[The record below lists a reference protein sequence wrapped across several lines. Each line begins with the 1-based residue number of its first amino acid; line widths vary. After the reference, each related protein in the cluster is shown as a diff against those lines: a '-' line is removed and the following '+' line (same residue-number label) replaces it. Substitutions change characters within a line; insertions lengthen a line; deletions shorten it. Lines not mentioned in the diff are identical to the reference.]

1 MKFLSSLSDASKST
15 PNLVARR
22 LHEAIAT
29 GELRPGDRLP
39 PEIEL
44 AQGFGIAL
52 MTVRVALGALRDM
65 GLLTTVRGRN
75 GGNFVA
81 ADVGLRLAEAAR
93 RAPLS
98 RAELRDL
105 TDWRRAISGEACF
118 LAAERAGPEALTKI
132 REAGKDFDRLL
143 HQFPDLRFADAR
155 FHSLIAEVSGS
166 AALLRAETEI
176 QLALTDVILAI
187 DKPIGSRRLT
197 AYTHDPIIEAISH
210 GNGNAGR
217 EAMIR
222 HAEDT
227 FSWVTM
233 LL

>member
-1 MKFLSSLSDASKST
+1 MKFLSSLNDASKST
-15 PNLVARR
+15 PDLVARR
-22 LHEAIAT
+22 VHEAIAT

-39 PEIEL
+39 PEVEL

-81 ADVGLRLAEAAR
+81 VDVGERLAEAAR
-93 RAPLS
+93 RAPLD

-118 LAAERAGPEALTKI
+118 LAAERASSENLARI
-132 REAGKDFDRLL
+132 RQAGADFDRLL
-143 HQFPDLRFADAR
+143 HRFPDLRFADAR
-155 FHSLIAEVSGS
+155 FHGLIAEISGS

-187 DKPIGSRRLT
+187 EKPVGSRRLT
-197 AYTHDPIIEAISH
+197 AYTHDPIIAAISL
-210 GNGNAGR
+210 GNGYAAR
-217 EAMIR
+217 EAMIG

>member
-1 MKFLSSLSDASKST
+1 MKFLSSLNDASKST
-15 PNLVARR
+15 PDLVARR
-22 LHEAIAT
+22 LYEAIAT

-39 PEIEL
+39 PEVEL

-65 GLLTTVRGRN
+65 GLLTTVRGRH

-81 ADVGLRLAEAAR
+81 ADVGQRIAEAAK

-105 TDWRRAISGEACF
+105 TDWRRGISGEACF
-118 LAAERAGPEALTKI
+118 LAAERAQPEGLVGI
-132 REAGKDFDRLL
+132 REAGADFDRLL
-143 HQFPDLRFADAR
+143 HQFPELRFADAR
-155 FHSLIAEVSGS
+155 FHSLIAELSGS

-176 QLALTDVILAI
+176 QIALTDVILAI
-187 DKPIGSRRLT
+187 DKPGGSRRL
-197 AYTHDPIIEAISH
+197 AAFTHAPIIEAIAS
-210 GNGNAGR
+210 GNGKAAR
-217 EAMIR
+217 DAMIL

-227 FSWVTM
+227 YSWVTM

>member
-1 MKFLSSLSDASKST
+1 MKFLSSLSTASKST
-15 PNLVARR
+15 PDLVAQR

-39 PEIEL
+39 PESEL
-44 AQGFGIAL
+44 AQRFGIAL
-52 MTVRVALGALRDM
+52 MTVRVALSALRDM
-65 GLLTTVRGRN
+65 GLLITMRGRN

-81 ADVGLRLAEAAR
+81 EDVGERLAEAAR
-93 RAPLS
+93 RTPFN

-118 LAAERAGPEALTKI
+118 LAAERASPEQMTQI
-132 REAGKDFDRLL
+132 REAGANFDKLL

-155 FHSLIAEVSGS
+155 FHTLIAEASGS
-166 AALLRAETEI
+166 AHLVRAETEI
-176 QLALTDVILAI
+176 QIALTDVILSIA
-187 DKPIGSRRLT
+187 KPFGTRHLT
-197 AYTHDPIIEAISH
+197 SYTHDPILRALAAS
-210 GNGNAGR
+210 NGAGAR

-227 FSWVTM
+227 FSWVTI

>member
-1 MKFLSSLSDASKST
+1 MKFLSSLSDTSKST
-15 PNLVARR
+15 PDLVARR

-39 PEIEL
+39 PEAEL

-81 ADVGLRLAEAAR
+81 ADVGQRLTEAAR
-93 RAPLS
+93 KAPLS

-105 TDWRRAISGEACF
+105 TDWRRAISGEACY
-118 LAAERAGPEALTKI
+118 LAAERARPEAMTRILD
-132 REAGKDFDRLL
+132 ASKDFDRLL

-155 FHSLIAEVSGS
+155 FHSLIAEVSDS
-166 AALLRAETEI
+166 ATLLRAEIEI

-187 DKPIGSRRLT
+187 EKPIGSRRLT
-197 AYTHDPIIEAISH
+197 AYTHDPIVQAISRGH
-210 GNGNAGR
+210 GSAAR
-217 EAMIR
+217 EAMIL

-227 FSWVTM
+227 FNWVTM